1 MVQNYDITKIESEKV
16 TTSTACNKEK
26 EMVTSLFCA
35 LAGLLRRK
43 VNFFGQ
49 DLEVTVDCLNNLTRC
64 IDASTVMKMGPDH
77 VKQQMVV
84 FFNDAG
90 IGFKVF

>member
-1 MVQNYDITKIESEKV
+1 MTSLIKIKSSKV

-90 IGFKVF
+90 IGFETISS